1 MKNDIKGFCTD
12 IDGTLLNAE
21 RWLSERTISAFAK
34 FTLDS
39 VSGAK
44 LPIIF
49 ASARMPS
56 AMGYLQEGLNIK
68 GEALIAYNGG
78 LILGKGGKQLQSN
91 TFSTEV
97 LEKLIPHHAS
107 HGYNLSIYSHD
118 HWFTDREDEWSLREI
133 NNTRV
138 HPKYQPATESLS
150 FLQYESLGIHKLMCM
165 GAVAEIDEI
174 IVFLKKDFAD
184 TVHFYRSKDTYV
196 EITPK
201 NIDKAKALE
210 FLLAAEFDFGLEN
223 VMSFGDNHND
233 VELLRRSGFGVA
245 MANGTE
251 NIKAVADYVSNFT
264 NKEDG
269 VARAIEKNLV

>member
-1 MKNDIKGFCTD
+1 MEKKIMGFCTD
-12 IDGTLLNAE
+12 IDGTLLNVD
-21 RWLSERTISAFAK
+21 RWLSVDTISAFAK
-34 FTLDS
+34 AD
-39 VSGAK
+39 

-56 AMGYLQEGLNIK
+56 AMGYLQEGLSIK

-107 HGYNLSIYSHD
+107 RGYNLSIYSHD
-118 HWFTDREDEWSLREI
+118 HWFTDEEDAWSLREI

-138 HPKYQPATESLS
+138 HPKYQQATKSLT
-150 FLQYESLGIHKLMCM
+150 FLQKEDLGIHKLMCM
-165 GAVAEIDEI
+165 GAVEEIDEI
-174 IVFLKKDFAD
+174 ITFLEKDFSD

-210 FLLAAEFDFGLEN
+210 FLLEAEFDFGLEN

-233 VELLRRSGFGVA
+233 MELLRRSGYGVA
-245 MANGTE
+245 MANGTDE
-251 NIKAVADYVSNFT
+251 VKAIADYVSTFT

-269 VARAIEKNLV
+269 VARAIVDVDF

>member
-1 MKNDIKGFCTD
+1 MKNEIKAFCTD

-21 RWLSERTISAFAK
+21 RWLSKLTVSAFAK
-34 FTLDS
+34 AD
-39 VSGAK
+39 

-49 ASARMPS
+49 ASARMPN
-56 AMGYLQEGLNIK
+56 AMGYLQDGLGIK

-91 TFSTEV
+91 NFSTEV
-97 LEKLIPHHAS
+97 LERLIPHHKS
-107 HGYNLSIYSHD
+107 RGYNLSIYSHN
-118 HWFTDREDEWSLREI
+118 HWFTDKEDAWSLREI

-138 HPKYQPATESLS
+138 HPKYQSVTESLR
-150 FLQYESLGIHKLMCM
+150 FLESENLGIHKLMCM

-174 IVFLKKDFAD
+174 ITFLEADFSD

-210 FLLAAEFDFGLEN
+210 FLLAAEFDFDIEN
-223 VMSFGDNHND
+223 VISFGDNHND
-233 VELLRRSGFGVA
+233 VELLRRSGWGVA
-245 MANGTE
+245 VANGTK
-251 NIKAVADYVSNFT
+251 NVKDIANYVSPFT
-264 NKEDG
+264 NKEDA
-269 VARAIEKNLV
+269 VALAVAEFVL